1 MLRVVSEPNFIIS
14 MDLDVDW
21 EKPEITVK
29 IQHSDRIRHEYNV
42 YEYPADEFSG
52 AIKKFEELENQHRK
66 K

>member
-1 MLRVVSEPNFIIS
+1 MIKTVSEPNFNIS
-14 MDLDVDW
+14 MHLDVDW

-29 IQHSDRIRHEYNV
+29 IQHSDRIRHEYRE
-42 YEYPADEFSG
+42 YEYPADDFSG